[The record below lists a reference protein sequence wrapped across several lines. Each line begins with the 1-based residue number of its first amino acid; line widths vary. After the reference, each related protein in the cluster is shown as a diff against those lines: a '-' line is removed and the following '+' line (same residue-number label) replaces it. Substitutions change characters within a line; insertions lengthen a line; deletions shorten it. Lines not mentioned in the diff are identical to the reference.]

1 MLSDAKTIIQDGK
14 LLGYIRLQTDVL
26 DKLGPET
33 LMILEREF
41 NKGDSTIITFRL
53 KLVASGYHKGMGI

>member
-1 MLSDAKTIIQDGK
+1 MLSGAKTIIQDGK

-26 DKLGPET
+26 DKLGPDT
-33 LMILEREF
+33 LLVLEREL

-53 KLVASGYHKGMGI
+53 RLAKQRDYAI